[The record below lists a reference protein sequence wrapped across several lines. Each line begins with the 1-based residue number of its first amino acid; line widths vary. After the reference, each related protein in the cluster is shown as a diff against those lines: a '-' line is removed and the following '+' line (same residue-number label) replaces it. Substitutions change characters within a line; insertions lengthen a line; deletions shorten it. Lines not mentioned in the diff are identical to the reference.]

1 MRVFTLS
8 GRLETEGEGQTLKG
22 VGRLESRIEKQIVDR
37 ETHKWEV
44 GWRNAQI
51 QLLLNGQTDLLTDT
65 RILRIDPLIYYSF
78 LFSKIHF
85 LYVSSI

>member
-1 MRVFTLS
+1 MRVITLS
-8 GRLETEGEGQTLKG
+8 GWLDTKGEGQALKG
-22 VGRLESRIEKQIVDR
+22 VGGLEGRREMHIVER
-37 ETHKWEV
+37 ETHKWEG
-44 GWRNAQI
+44 GWRNALI